1 MLKTKITGR
10 SYKMIVKERNFNNGA
25 RKDFKNLIITDLFDK
40 IGIAL
45 STKRKEVTD
54 ELVEEMTARVDSY
67 FYTLTASDT
76 PLSCLLPDRLKD
88 ARDFYIFAVRV
99 LPTGGILITFIAL
112 LGDDVDPVELQLV
125 Y

>member
-1 MLKTKITGR
+1 
-10 SYKMIVKERNFNNGA
+10 MIVKERNFNNSV

-45 STKRKEVTD
+45 SMKRKEVTD

-67 FYTLTASDT
+67 FYTLTALGT
-76 PLSCLLPDRLKD
+76 PLSRLLPDRLKD

>member
-1 MLKTKITGR
+1 
-10 SYKMIVKERNFNNGA
+10 MIVKERNFNNNL
-25 RKDFKNLIITDLFDK
+25 RKDFKNLIISDLFDK

-45 STKRKEVTD
+45 SMKRKEVTA

-67 FYTLTASDT
+67 FYALTASDT

>member
-1 MLKTKITGR
+1 
-10 SYKMIVKERNFNNGA
+10 MIVKERNFNNNL

-45 STKRKEVTD
+45 SAKRNDVNE
-54 ELVEEMTARVDSY
+54 ELVDEMTSRVDSY

-99 LPTGGILITFIAL
+99 MPTGGILITFIAL

>member
-1 MLKTKITGR
+1 
-10 SYKMIVKERNFNNGA
+10 MIVKERNFNNSI
-25 RKDFKNLIITDLFDK
+25 RRDFKNLIITDLFDK

-45 STKRKEVTD
+45 SMKRKEVTA
-54 ELVEEMTARVDSY
+54 ELVEEMTARVDNY